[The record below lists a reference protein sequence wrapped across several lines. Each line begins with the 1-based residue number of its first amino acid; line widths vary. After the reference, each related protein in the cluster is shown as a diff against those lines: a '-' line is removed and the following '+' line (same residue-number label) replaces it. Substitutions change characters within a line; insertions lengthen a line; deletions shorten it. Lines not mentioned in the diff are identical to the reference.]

1 MGGVSP
7 GLVILGSIKKQAEQA
22 MKSKPVNST
31 PPRSLHPGSHQFEF
45 MTWLPLVNCDSG
57 CKPNFLPKL
66 LLVMYFITAIVTL
79 TKT

>member
-1 MGGVSP
+1 MGGVIP

-31 PPRSLHPGSHQFEF
+31 PPRSLHQSLPPGSHQLEF
-45 MTWLPLVNCDSG
+45 MTWLPLG